1 MERCEICREKE
12 ATTICIR
19 CRRIICEDCSSPHAW
34 LCKEC
39 YEFKK
44 SIEED
49 RDIMLDY
56 VRKMTK
62 ICSASIRNSS
72 CANCIIL
79 RETVLSLYKMLKDIK
94 EEAQREYFESL
105 IKKAEEIEKE
115 LRLLLISLLISQ
127 GLRIPDMEFRS

>member
-1 MERCEICREKE
+1 
-12 ATTICIR
+12 
-19 CRRIICEDCSSPHAW
+19 
-34 LCKEC
+34 
-39 YEFKK
+39 
-44 SIEED
+44 
-49 RDIMLDY
+49 MLDY